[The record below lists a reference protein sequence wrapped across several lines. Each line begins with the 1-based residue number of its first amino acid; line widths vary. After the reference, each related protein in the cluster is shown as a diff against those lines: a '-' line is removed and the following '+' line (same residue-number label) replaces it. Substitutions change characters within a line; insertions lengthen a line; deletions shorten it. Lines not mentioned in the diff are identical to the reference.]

1 MKPVKTLLAKIPLI
15 ALTFMALITAD
26 PVLAQSGRYE
36 NWHMG
41 RGMMGGWGMGWFGG
55 IFMIIF
61 WILILVALVY
71 FIRWLIQ
78 STGRGHSNAA
88 GGNRALEILQERYAR
103 GEIDKTKFETM
114 KRDLS
119 N

>member
-1 MKPVKTLLAKIPLI
+1 MKPVDSLLTKIPLT
-15 ALTFMALITAD
+15 ALTFMALISAD
-26 PVLAQSGRYE
+26 PVLAQSGRYD

-71 FIRWLIQ
+71 FIKWLIQ
-78 STGRGHSNAA
+78 SSGRGHSAAA

-103 GEIDKTKFETM
+103 GEIDKAKFETM
-114 KRDLS
+114 KMDIYD
-119 N
+119 